1 MKQKTNM
8 SKINIKAVET
18 VFMSNL
24 EDAISMGD
32 FDNEIEREPLPAQ
45 EEEINGKESETT
57 PENMKNGE
65 Y

>member
-1 MKQKTNM
+1 M

-45 EEEINGKESETT
+45 EEEINGVEET

>member
-1 MKQKTNM
+1 M

-45 EEEINGKESETT
+45 EEEINGKEAEET
-57 PENMKNGE
+57 PENMKNGQ